1 MKRNLLMLL
10 FAMLIGA
17 FTTKAAD
24 VSFTVDIDNA
34 SSAEVIVGYSPFD
47 PAITLQN
54 GVNTVSGP
62 SDGAVFVK
70 PLNGA
75 ELTVTANDNPLNLS
89 GGGWY
94 NTGIKDGLVLK
105 IVSGTEVG
113 GGDEVKKINTYFNV
127 NPAGTVTL
135 TTGSETFD
143 ITAAT
148 YDLPADEYAVVA
160 PKEGYVISDF
170 STYFISDYTKNDD
183 GTWSFKPADYGMVNI
198 TTKVVGLDFNVDINV
213 ADNVFINAYDENGE
227 DLGLVNLEGY
237 EAPFLCTAPKAT
249 KVLGF
254 TAPEGGEITSI
265 QRIEANGTI
274 TNLSGSGQGGWRSN
288 FAAGDVY
295 KIEAIGPECEITFS
309 AMDES
314 YAPIDMKHF
323 VVKAGDKTLDLT
335 GTDYPKGVVRV
346 GDILSISAG
355 KSYKLKENAAIT
367 AYCCTPIVTEG
378 AERTMMVNKGGSIT
392 IFAETIT
399 DMFIDV
405 DNAAAVTVKGGNGNG
420 EALTLVDGSNK
431 LTTVANPLRIEAT
444 EGYEIVSLTLDG
456 ETQEAVNGYYIVAL
470 EAGSTIGITTR
481 KLPESFP
488 VSIFAIGDGAIENL
502 IIRQDGE
509 IVDYPN
515 EFLVVKP
522 GSQITIQ
529 AAFGYVLNN
538 LSDPQ
543 GNSFEEN
550 EDTHVWT
557 VTFTKTASLITAD
570 FKAPAEG
577 NAFVGFSTDNELYVA
592 AYLYDKDGNRLSEP
606 PSLTRNQTTEVPIG
620 SQVCVNIYGSYY
632 DLNTVTV
639 NGVALE
645 FEDGTKELEY
655 FTIEGRTVIEVTT
668 KEIEQKVTV
677 AGDEA
682 IETAVGTGAVLGT
695 IYINKVGQR
704 SAQLKGGDKF
714 TVIPVPTKGYKFESF
729 IFDLRTTEGLS
740 DNLPVSE
747 PVDGAYE
754 FTLPLNATYLFIKGV
769 FVIDNEKPSYMVEGN
784 NLYDDA
790 EDALET
796 KLIGLIR
803 ICDPELKPA
812 DYADGSHGE
821 GLINV
826 FGYEGEEFELLF
838 WQNLDEFPVDKYYLY
853 SYCLMNKPEVLV
865 TTPYKVNPK
874 DVRDNNI
881 ISISAIVKERDSS
894 VETIAAAD
902 ATLHYDHAT
911 ATVTS
916 ATDVRVYTLDG
927 KLVKQLPAG
936 EGSLESLASGV
947 YVIVNG
953 KEMVKIAK

>member
-10 FAMLIGA
+10 FAMLIGV

-94 NTGIKDGLVLK
+94 NTGIKAGLVLK

-135 TTGSETFD
+135 TTGGETFD
-143 ITAAT
+143 ITAST
-148 YDLPADEYAVVA
+148 YDLPEGEFATVA
-160 PKEGYVISDF
+160 PKDGYVISSF
-170 STYFISDYTKNDD
+170 SYYFATDVTENPD
-183 GTWSFKPADYGMVNI
+183 GTWSFKPEDYCMVTIN
-198 TTKVVGLDFNVDINV
+198 TKAAGIDFNVDINV

-227 DLGLVNLEGY
+227 DLGLVNLEGNA
-237 EAPFLCTAPKAT
+237 APFIGTAPKTT

-254 TAPEGGEITSI
+254 TAPEGGEILSI
-265 QRIEANGTI
+265 QRIEADGTI

-288 FAAGDVY
+288 FAEGDVY
-295 KIEAIGPECEITFS
+295 KIEAIGPQCEITFS
-309 AMDES
+309 AWDL
-314 YAPIDMKHF
+314 AWNKLDLNKF
-323 VVKAGDKTLDLT
+323 VIKAGEEIIPVE
-335 GTDYPKGVVRV
+335 GEDYPVAKVRV
-346 GDILSISAG
+346 GDILTICGAKGYTLTNMS
-355 KSYKLKENAAIT
+355 
-367 AYCCTPIVTEG
+367 AYCGNMIVNNGPVQSVMIT
-378 AERTMMVNKGGSIT
+378 KGGSIT
-392 IFAETIT
+392 LYAEVVT

-456 ETQEAVNGYYIVAL
+456 ETQEALNGYYIVAL

-488 VSIFAIGDGAIENL
+488 VSVFAIGDGAIENL

-515 EFLVVKP
+515 ELLVVKP

-655 FTIEGRTVIEVTT
+655 FTIEGRTVVEVTT

-704 SAQLKGGDKF
+704 SAELKGGDKF

-821 GLINV
+821 GLMNV

-902 ATLHYDHAT
+902 ATLHYNHAT

-936 EGSLESLASGV
+936 EGSLESLASGA